1 MYFNRKTSNK
11 SLVIDTCKYIME
23 HTWQQNMRSFVVGLM
38 EHIVFI
44 KFVGGKKSNLT
55 PHHTCIVF

>member
-1 MYFNRKTSNK
+1 MYFNRKTIRK
-11 SLVIDTCKYIME
+11 PIVIDKYIME
-23 HTWQQNMRSFVVGLM
+23 HTRQQNMRSFVVGLM

-44 KFVGGKKSNLT
+44 KFVGKKSNLT

>member
-23 HTWQQNMRSFVVGLM
+23 HTRQQNMRSFVVGLM

-44 KFVGGKKSNLT
+44 KFVGGKNQ
-55 PHHTCIVF
+55 I